1 MTRAQFFLFAAIS
14 TIAATSAAAQSAG
27 PYAAAIGQAHVAS
40 AQTSAR
46 AVQTNAVQATAATPG
61 TAPANA
67 AAPAAPAAPGVTPAA
82 PATAQPPVE
91 APAPIETKGFTYVPE
106 GRRDPFVSLVRRGTD
121 TAAEAVGPR
130 RPGLPGLA
138 VGEVTLKG
146 TMQSRGGYL
155 GLLRGADAKT
165 YIIRPGDRLLD
176 GAVQAVTADA
186 VVILQQID
194 DPLSTQKEREVR
206 KTLRQTEEEAK

>member
-1 MTRAQFFLFAAIS
+1 MTRARFFLFAAIS
-14 TIAATSAAAQSAG
+14 TIAAPSAAAQSAG

-46 AVQTNAVQATAATPG
+46 AVQTNAVQAKAATPG
-61 TAPANA
+61 KAPANA
-67 AAPAAPAAPGVTPAA
+67 AAPTAAGVTPAA
-82 PATAQPPVE
+82 PATAQPAAE
-91 APAPIETKGFTYVPE
+91 AAAPIEAKGFTYVPE

-121 TAAEAVGPR
+121 TAAEAIGPR